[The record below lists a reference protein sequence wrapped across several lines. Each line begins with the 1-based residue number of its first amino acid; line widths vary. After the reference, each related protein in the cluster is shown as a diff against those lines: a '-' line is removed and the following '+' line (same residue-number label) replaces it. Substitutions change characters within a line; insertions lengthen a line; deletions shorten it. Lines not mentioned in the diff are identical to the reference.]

1 MELICGG
8 YFWVYLFG
16 FVLNVW
22 RVLDLASAYLLEML
36 LRESIIPP
44 FWCQGLCG
52 HGRG

>member
-1 MELICGG
+1 MKLICGG
-8 YFWVYLFG
+8 YFWVYLFV

-36 LRESIIPP
+36 LRELIIPS
-44 FWCQGLCG
+44 FWCEGLWG